1 MTEKTEGAIEIP
13 VGDIQPDPSV
23 AQFRDVARPD
33 SELLASV
40 KELQAVVQP
49 ILLRTR
55 PGKDGYFLIDGER
68 RWRAAKAAKLETVP
82 AVIHAEVSD
91 LEAAVMNLTS
101 QARETYTDKEL
112 ARALSRIMKLS
123 EKELDEPLT
132 DQKVADMV
140 GLSVRKLTEIR
151 RLYTKGASEILNSKK
166 IEPRVASMAA
176 ALPKATQKDLVPKL
190 EKADREEGLKI
201 VRQAREKQV
210 KKSTKNGESKGIRG
224 PKPDDFPMV
233 KDMKKVMKQLDK
245 FLQEELSNSARNK
258 TRQGQREILD
268 VLMGRK
274 SMRAFKAGS

>member
-1 MTEKTEGAIEIP
+1 MTEKTEGAIE
-13 VGDIQPDPSV
+13 VAVADIQPDPSV
-23 AQFRDVARPD
+23 AQFRDIAKPD
-33 SELLASV
+33 GELQASV

-49 ILLRTR
+49 VLLRT
-55 PGKDGYFLIDGER
+55 KDSKPGYFLIDGER
-68 RWRAAKAAKLETVP
+68 RWRAAKAASLKSVP
-82 AVIHAEVSD
+82 AVVHSEVSD

-101 QARETYTDKEL
+101 QARESYTDKEL

-132 DQKVADMV
+132 DQKIADMV
-140 GLSVRKLTEIR
+140 GISVRKLREVR

-166 IEPRVASMAA
+166 IEPRVASMASS
-176 ALPKATQKDLVPKL
+176 LPKATQKDLAPKL

-210 KKSTKNGESKGIRG
+210 KKQTKSGESKGIRG
-224 PKPDDFPMV
+224 RKPDDFPIV
-233 KDMKKVMKQLDK
+233 KDFKKTMKQLDK
-245 FLQEELSNSARNK
+245 FLQEELSANARNK

-274 SMRAFKAGS
+274 SVRAFKAGS